1 MPLKRIERA
10 KVLYNSKDL
19 EEAHMASA
27 VKGDSVAP
35 SAEEPVGFHFITFT
49 KGNDGHLW
57 EVGAICR
64 FVFLSCCFTLLMLE
78 QLEGSWD
85 PIDRGALDESEDM
98 LSARAIELGV
108 GRFVKM
114 AEGNIEFSIV
124 ALATRPGD

>member
-1 MPLKRIERA
+1 
-10 KVLYNSKDL
+10 
-19 EEAHMASA
+19 
-27 VKGDSVAP
+27 
-35 SAEEPVGFHFITFT
+35 
-49 KGNDGHLW
+49 
-57 EVGAICR
+57 
-64 FVFLSCCFTLLMLE
+64 MLE

-124 ALATRPGD
+124 ALATRPED